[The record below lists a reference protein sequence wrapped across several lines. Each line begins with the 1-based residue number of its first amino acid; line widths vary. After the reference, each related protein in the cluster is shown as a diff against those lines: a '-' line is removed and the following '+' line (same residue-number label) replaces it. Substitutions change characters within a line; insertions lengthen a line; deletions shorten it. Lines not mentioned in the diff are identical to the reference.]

1 MVSPIPYAEWNR
13 QRVLLRAFSFF
24 NRSKECAIM
33 ETQIINAIE
42 YRNVSLSL
50 LSESQTNPDG
60 VLEENALKE
69 LAAAIRIEGYIAIE

>member
-1 MVSPIPYAEWNR
+1 
-13 QRVLLRAFSFF
+13 
-24 NRSKECAIM
+24 M